1 MKNKILK
8 YFGHQLWIPFGVRD
22 RVIRFFSPIN
32 PFYSFEFISL
42 FFGYKYKGNL
52 NSYIDWCVFFYG
64 SYEYQTLKNLQ
75 YIFKK
80 YKCKIV
86 LDIGAN
92 VGHHSL
98 FFSKF
103 CEHVYA
109 FEPFQDYS
117 RLIREKIE
125 INSIKNISILNFG
138 LSNSNDEI
146 LFYAP
151 DNCQPN
157 KGVGSFVR
165 DYNSNLVASKKI
177 IVQRGDDFVNSS
189 LISDIDFIKI
199 DVEGLEKEVL
209 EGLSMTINKNLPLIY
224 LEFSQFTS
232 NKIGGVVGL
241 DKLLQNKY
249 DLFIYDKKNLL
260 TKLSLKEDVF
270 SDILCIPKIQ

>member
-1 MKNKILK
+1 M
-8 YFGHQLWIPFGVRD
+8 
-22 RVIRFFSPIN
+22 
-32 PFYSFEFISL
+32 
-42 FFGYKYKGNL
+42 
-52 NSYIDWCVFFYG
+52 
-64 SYEYQTLKNLQ
+64 
-75 YIFKK
+75 
-80 YKCKIV
+80 
-86 LDIGAN
+86 
-92 VGHHSL
+92 
-98 FFSKF
+98 
-103 CEHVYA
+103 
-109 FEPFQDYS
+109 
-117 RLIREKIE
+117 
-125 INSIKNISILNFG
+125 
-138 LSNSNDEI
+138 
-146 LFYAP
+146 
-151 DNCQPN
+151 
-157 KGVGSFVR
+157 
-165 DYNSNLVASKKI
+165 VASKKI